1 MEYIVLKE
9 EKLLD
14 CLINNINGIT
24 KKKAKNLLKYKEVIV
39 NKKVVTNA
47 NYILRKNDKINIIK
61 NRLKNDFEI
70 IYEDNNI
77 VVVNKQAGLLTI
89 STEKEK
95 INTLYHKVSEYVKSK
110 NKKNNIFVIHRLDRD
125 TSGVVMFAKS
135 EKVKKLYQNNW
146 NDIVINRYYIAVVEG
161 KLKNKRGTIKTNLK
175 ENKQGFVYSAKT
187 GKLAIT
193 EYEVLKENDLYSL
206 LKINIKTGR
215 KNQIRVHM
223 KELGHPVVGD
233 KKYGYKSNEKRL
245 YLHAN
250 ILELKNPINGK
261 IEKYSAKVP
270 EIFNDKLL
278 IK

>member
-125 TSGVVMFAKS
+125 TSGIVMFAKS

-250 ILELKNPINGK
+250 ILELKNPTNGK

>member
-14 CLINNINGIT
+14 FLINNINGIT

-125 TSGVVMFAKS
+125 TSGIVMFAKS

-250 ILELKNPINGK
+250 ILELKNPTNGK

>member
-193 EYEVLKENDLYSL
+193 EYEVLKENNLYSL

-250 ILELKNPINGK
+250 ILELKNPTNGK